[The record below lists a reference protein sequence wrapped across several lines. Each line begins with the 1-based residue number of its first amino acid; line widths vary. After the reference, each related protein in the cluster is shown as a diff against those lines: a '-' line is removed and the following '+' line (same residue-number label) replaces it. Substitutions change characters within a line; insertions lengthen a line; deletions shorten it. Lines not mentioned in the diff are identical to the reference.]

1 MTRSGKRRDGARP
14 GRGWA
19 LVALVLAVLLAA
31 ATLTP
36 QPAGA
41 QLFELS
47 EILGG
52 KTPAQEA
59 QSARQAPPVLPDPRP
74 PLQSLP
80 VRPFDPAAAPSATD
94 YARVANAAVT
104 PETFGAR
111 GVLDRTETFVGIFRA
126 RLIAILVRAPH
137 AFGEIGT
144 TLAAASPTGRPI
156 YFLGIAVFAA
166 LLLVLGRAVV
176 ELYYMFVARP
186 VFVRMQRAD
195 PVGFTDKL
203 PVLMNRVLL
212 GLVGLVALL
221 VIASLVGLIFYEE
234 HVATNLTVLTVF
246 ATYAALNMINVLW
259 RMVLAPYLPEY
270 RLPPIGDGEARR
282 LYMSVNAASVT
293 GVVGAAFCF
302 WVEELGLPREPHVL
316 VTLVATLVTV
326 VLLLV
331 TIRANAAAVGR
342 IILSGRPRAEVS
354 WITRVAASLWAP
366 VAVLYL
372 IASWADL
379 GFRLVMGID
388 AGPGRIMVPYFVLI
402 AGIVVY
408 GAIMY
413 AIERVFERQRR
424 IRALNRAAEERRMAE
439 DRADATV
446 RAAAIRDD
454 AFFGDTADMDADGDE
469 EGGTARLRLAPP
481 VPPRG
486 SPALTPESGAEADG
500 EAVPPPM
507 PPLPAGPGM
516 RTMEDLA
523 RRMASLLAVGTA
535 AYVLLQYWGLGA
547 FVTESAAF
555 GMAESLIDVL
565 LVGYIVFH
573 ATRIWLDQKIAE
585 EGGDDL
591 PATPLDGEGGGV
603 GASRLATLLPLVRNS
618 ILTVIA
624 VSVALLAA
632 IELGVNVAPL
642 FAGAGIVGLAIG
654 FGAQT
659 LVRDIISG
667 AFFLIDDAFRK
678 GEYID
683 VGEVKGTVEK
693 ISVRSFQLRHH
704 LGALHTIP
712 FGEITHLT
720 NFSRDWVMMKLPLRL
735 TYDTDVEKVR
745 KLVKK
750 LGQEL
755 LDDPTIGD
763 KFLQPLKSQG
773 VIQMED
779 SAMIVRVKFMTR
791 PGDQWVVRKRVYQ
804 DIRDL
809 FEREGI
815 HFAHR
820 EVTVRI
826 PNLPQGHELSAD
838 ERHAAGAAARAAID
852 IADTGALATG
862 THGPID
868 DR

>member
-1 MTRSGKRRDGARP
+1 MVAALKR
-14 GRGWA
+14 A
-19 LVALVLAVLLAA
+19 LAAIMLALILAVSAVPGAA
-31 ATLTP
+31 
-36 QPAGA
+36 QA
-41 QLFELS
+41 QLFDLTN
-47 EILGG
+47 ILGG

-59 QSARQAPPVLPDPRP
+59 KPEMPEPRP

-80 VRPFDPAAAPSATD
+80 SRPFDPASAPSAMD
-94 YARVANAAVT
+94 YARVAGRGVA
-104 PETFGAR
+104 PETLGAR
-111 GVLDRTETFVGIFRA
+111 GMIDSAETFVGIFRA
-126 RLIAILVRAPH
+126 RLVMILSHAPS
-137 AFGEIGT
+137 AFGEISK
-144 TLAAASPTGRPI
+144 TLAAASPTGHPI
-156 YFLGIAVFAA
+156 YFLGIAVFAG
-166 LLLVLGRAVV
+166 LLLVLGRAVI
-176 ELYYMFVARP
+176 ELYNIFVARP
-186 VFVRMQRAD
+186 VFVRMQRPD
-195 PVGFTDKL
+195 PVGYIEKL
-203 PVLMNRVLL
+203 PVLVNRVLL
-212 GLVGLVALL
+212 GWVGLLGML
-221 VIASLVGLIFYEE
+221 IIAALVGLIFYED
-234 HVATNLTVLTVF
+234 HVATNLTVLMVF
-246 ATYAALNMINVLW
+246 GTYAALNIVNVLW
-259 RMVLAPYLPEY
+259 RMILAPYLPEY
-270 RLPPIGDGEARR
+270 RLPPLGDGAARR
-282 LYMSVNAASVT
+282 LYMSVNTASIVGIA
-293 GVVGAAFCF
+293 GVAFSY
-302 WVEELGLPREPHVL
+302 WAHELGLPRGPHVL
-316 VTLVATLVTV
+316 VTLVLTLVTV
-326 VLLLV
+326 ILLLV
-331 TIRANAAAVGR
+331 TIRTNASAVGR
-342 IILSGRPRAEVS
+342 VILSGRPASEAS
-354 WITRVAASLWAP
+354 WITRMVAALWAP
-366 VAVLYL
+366 SAAVYL
-372 IASWADL
+372 VVTWADL
-379 GFRLVMGID
+379 AFRMVMGVE
-388 AGPGRIMVPYFVLI
+388 AGPGRILVPFLVLI
-402 AGIVVY
+402 AGVVIY

-413 AIERVFERQRR
+413 VIERVFARQRR
-424 IRALNRAAEERRMAE
+424 VRALNREAEERRLAE
-439 DRADATV
+439 ERSETV
-446 RAAAIRDD
+446 ARVAAIRDE
-454 AFFGDTADMDADGDE
+454 AYFGDTADIDGDGDE
-469 EGGTARLRLAPP
+469 EGGGAMLRLAKP
-481 VPPRG
+481 
-486 SPALTPESGAEADG
+486 SPEPERADG
-500 EAVPPPM
+500 DAVDEERAPPP
-507 PPLPAGPGM
+507 PQQLPGPGM

-523 RRMASLLAVGTA
+523 RRVASLVAVGMA
-535 AYVLLQYWGLGA
+535 AYLLLQFWGVGGYLI
-547 FVTESAAF
+547 ESSIYKAV
-555 GMAESLIDVL
+555 ESLVDVL
-565 LVGYIVFH
+565 LIGYIAFH

-585 EGGDDL
+585 EGGDEM
-591 PATPLDGEGGGV
+591 PATPLDGEGGGM

-618 ILTVIA
+618 ILAVIA
-624 VSVALLAA
+624 VSVALLVA

-693 ISVRSFQLRHH
+693 ISIRSFQLRHH

-755 LDDPTIGD
+755 LEDPTVGD

-826 PNLPQGHELSAD
+826 PNLPQDRELTED
-838 ERHAAGAAARAAID
+838 EQQAAGAAARAAVD
-852 IADTGALATG
+852 LAEPQPAATG
-862 THGPID
+862 THGRVD